1 MSALILV
8 PGGRG
13 QLGQD
18 LAALSSDVR
27 ALSSAELD
35 VTKVTA
41 DDLAGASAVI
51 NSAAYTAV
59 DAAETD
65 EDRAFAV
72 NAVGP
77 GLLAE
82 ACASLGIPLIQVSTD
97 YVFAGDG
104 TRPYE
109 PSDPVG
115 PKSAYGR
122 TKLEGERRVL
132 EAGGYVV
139 RTSWVYGV
147 HGSNFVKT
155 MAALES
161 SRPSVSVVDD
171 QRGAP
176 TWSHDLAAGLLELA
190 SVLPSQRLLHAT
202 GGGETTW
209 FRFAQAIFEELGADP
224 ARVKPCTTA
233 DFPRPAPRPA
243 YSVLSGAA
251 WAAAGLRPLP
261 HWRSALS
268 EAFKAG
274 VVAPRAGAGP
284 LE

>member
-1 MSALILV
+1 MILV

-13 QLGQD
+13 QLGHD
-18 LAALSSDVR
+18 LAALSADVR
-27 ALSSAELD
+27 AVSSAELD
-35 VTKVTA
+35 VTAVTA
-41 DDLAGASAVI
+41 ADLAGASAVV
-51 NSAAYTAV
+51 NCAAYTAV

-65 EDRAFAV
+65 EERAYAV

-77 GLLAE
+77 GLLAQ
-82 ACASLGIPLIQVSTD
+82 ACASLGIPMIQVSTD
-97 YVFAGDG
+97 YVFSGDG
-104 TRPYE
+104 ERPYE
-109 PSDPVG
+109 TTDPVG

-122 TKLEGERRVL
+122 TKLEGEQRVL

-139 RTSWVYGV
+139 RTSWLYGV

-161 SRPSVSVVDD
+161 SRPALSVVDD
-171 QRGAP
+171 QAGAP
-176 TWSHDLAAGLLELA
+176 TWSHDLAAGLLELV
-190 SVLPSQRLLHAT
+190 SVRPETRLLHAT
-202 GGGETTW
+202 GVGQTTW

-224 ARVKPCTTA
+224 ARVRPCTTA

-268 EAFKAG
+268 AAFRAG
-274 VVAPRAGAGP
+274 VVAPRTGAAP

>member
-1 MSALILV
+1 LIVV

-13 QLGQD
+13 QLGHD
-18 LAALSSDVR
+18 LAALSADVR
-27 ALSSAELD
+27 AMSSSDLD
-35 VTKVTA
+35 VTQVTA
-41 DDLAGASAVI
+41 ADLAGASAVI
-51 NSAAYTAV
+51 NCAAYTAV

-82 ACASLGIPLIQVSTD
+82 ACASLGIPLIHVSTD

-139 RTSWVYGV
+139 RTAWVYGV

-161 SRPSVSVVDD
+161 SRPSLSVVDD
-171 QRGAP
+171 QLGSP
-176 TWSHDLAAGLLELA
+176 TWSHDLAAGLLQLA
-190 SVLPSQRLLHAT
+190 SVRPEQRLLHAT
-202 GGGETTW
+202 GAGEVTW
-209 FRFAQAIFEELGADP
+209 YGFARAIFEELGADP
-224 ARVKPCTTA
+224 ARVQPCTTA

-251 WAAAGLRPLP
+251 WAAAGLTPLP

-274 VVAPRAGAGP
+274 VVAPRTGAAP

>member
-1 MSALILV
+1 MIVILV

-13 QLGQD
+13 QLGRD
-18 LAALSSDVR
+18 LAALSADVR
-27 ALSSAELD
+27 ALSSSELD

-41 DDLAGASAVI
+41 ADLAGATAVI
-51 NSAAYTAV
+51 NCAAYTAV

-65 EDRAFAV
+65 EDRAFAI

-77 GLLAE
+77 GLLAD
-82 ACASLGIPLIQVSTD
+82 ACASLGIPMIHVSTD
-97 YVFAGDG
+97 YVFSGEG
-104 TRPYE
+104 TEPYE
-109 PSDPVG
+109 TTDPVS

-139 RTSWVYGV
+139 RTAWVYGAG
-147 HGSNFVKT
+147 GSNFVKT

-161 SRPSVSVVDD
+161 SRPTLSVVDD
-171 QRGAP
+171 QTGSP
-176 TWSHDLAAGLLELA
+176 TWSRDLAAGLLELA
-190 SVLPSQRLLHAT
+190 EVLPSQRLLHAT

-209 FRFAQAIFEELGADP
+209 FRFAQAVFEEIGADP
-224 ARVKPCTTA
+224 ARVQPCST
-233 DFPRPAPRPA
+233 DEFPRPAPRPA

-268 EAFKAG
+268 EAVRAG
-274 VVAPRAGAGP
+274 VVAPSTGAAP

>member
-1 MSALILV
+1 MILV

-13 QLGQD
+13 QLGHD
-18 LAALSSDVR
+18 LAALSADVR
-27 ALSSAELD
+27 AVSSAELD
-35 VTKVTA
+35 VTAVTA
-41 DDLAGASAVI
+41 ADLAGASAVI
-51 NSAAYTAV
+51 NCAAYTAV

-65 EDRAFAV
+65 EERAFAV

-77 GLLAE
+77 GLLAR
-82 ACASLGIPLIQVSTD
+82 ACASLGIPMVQVSTD
-97 YVFAGDG
+97 YVFSGDG
-104 TRPYE
+104 VRPYE
-109 PSDPVG
+109 TTDPVG

-122 TKLEGERRVL
+122 TKLEGEHRVL

-139 RTSWVYGV
+139 RTSWLYGV
-147 HGSNFVKT
+147 HGANFVKT

-161 SRPSVSVVDD
+161 SRPTLSVVDD
-171 QRGAP
+171 QAGAP
-176 TWSHDLAAGLLELA
+176 TWSHDLAAGLLELV
-190 SVLPSQRLLHAT
+190 SVLPATRLLHAT
-202 GGGETTW
+202 GGGQTTW
-209 FRFAQAIFEELGADP
+209 FRFARAIFEELGADP
-224 ARVKPCTTA
+224 ARVQPCTTA

-268 EAFKAG
+268 EAFRAG
-274 VVAPRAGAGP
+274 VVAPRAGAAP

>member
-1 MSALILV
+1 MILV

-13 QLGQD
+13 QLGHD
-18 LAALSSDVR
+18 LAALSADVR
-27 ALSSAELD
+27 AVSSAELD

-41 DDLAGASAVI
+41 ADLASAAAVI
-51 NSAAYTAV
+51 NCAAYTAV

-82 ACASLGIPLIQVSTD
+82 ACASLGIPMIHVSTD
-97 YVFAGDG
+97 YVFSGEG

-109 PSDPVG
+109 TSDPVG

-122 TKLEGERRVL
+122 TKLEGEHRVL

-139 RTSWVYGV
+139 RTAWVYGE

-161 SRPSVSVVDD
+161 SRPTVSVVDD
-171 QRGAP
+171 QTGSP
-176 TWSHDLAAGLLELA
+176 TWSHDLAAGLLELT
-190 SVLPSQRLLHAT
+190 SVLPPQRLLHAT
-202 GGGETTW
+202 SAGETTW
-209 FRFAQAIFEELGADP
+209 FRFAQAVFEELGADST
-224 ARVKPCTTA
+224 RVRPCTTA

-251 WAAAGLRPLP
+251 WSAAGLRPLP

-268 EAFKAG
+268 AAVEAG
-274 VVAPRAGAGP
+274 VVAPRGGAAP

>member
-1 MSALILV
+1 MILV

-13 QLGQD
+13 QLGHD
-18 LAALSSDVR
+18 LAALSPDVR
-27 ALSSAELD
+27 AVSSAELD
-35 VTKVTA
+35 VTSVTA
-41 DDLAGASAVI
+41 DDLAGATAVI
-51 NSAAYTAV
+51 NCAAYTAV

-82 ACASLGIPLIQVSTD
+82 ACSSLGIPLIHVSTD
-97 YVFAGDG
+97 YVFSGDG

-132 EAGGYVV
+132 DAGGWVV
-139 RTSWVYGV
+139 RTSGVYGV

-155 MAALES
+155 IAALEA
-161 SRPSVSVVDD
+161 SRPELSVVDD
-171 QRGAP
+171 QRNAP
-176 TWSHDLAAGLLELA
+176 TWAHDLATGLLELV
-190 SVLPSQRLLHAT
+190 SVLPEQRLLHAT

-233 DFPRPAPRPA
+233 DFPRPAPRPT

-274 VVAPRAGAGP
+274 VVAPRTGAAP
-284 LE
+284 LG

>member
-1 MSALILV
+1 MILV

-13 QLGQD
+13 QLGHD

-27 ALSSAELD
+27 AVSSAELD
-35 VTKVTA
+35 VTSVTA
-41 DDLAGASAVI
+41 ADLAGASAVI
-51 NSAAYTAV
+51 NCAAYTAV

-82 ACASLGIPLIQVSTD
+82 ACASAGIPLIHVSTD
-97 YVFAGDG
+97 YVFSGDE

-115 PKSAYGR
+115 PKTAYGR

-132 EAGGYVV
+132 EAGGWVV
-139 RTSWVYGV
+139 RTAWVYGV

-161 SRPSVSVVDD
+161 SRPSLSVVDD
-171 QRGAP
+171 QVGSP
-176 TWSHDLAAGLLELA
+176 TWSHHLAEGLLELT

-202 GGGETTW
+202 GAGETTW
-209 FRFAQAIFEELGADP
+209 FGFARAIFEELGADP
-224 ARVKPCTTA
+224 DRVLPCTTA

-243 YSVLSGAA
+243 YSVLSGEA

-261 HWRSALS
+261 HWRSALTD
-268 EAFKAG
+268 AFRAG
-274 VVAPRAGAGP
+274 VVAPRAGAAP